1 MKTLKLSI
9 SKRIRKSSSFVD
21 AILRKSTAF
30 MVAISA
36 LVMMAIPSFAA
47 DLDLSTGVLPADA
60 FDPMVTAVTSNI
72 GAVLPKV
79 LILAG
84 LIIGIGL
91 AVMLFKKFAK

>member
-1 MKTLKLSI
+1 MKTPKLAFGSL
-9 SKRIRKSSSFVD
+9 SRKIMLFPLAVSS
-21 AILRKSTAF
+21 
-30 MVAISA
+30 M
-36 LVMMAIPSFAA
+36 VMMAIPSFAA